1 LRTLSEVE
9 VTTAGERGTLVPFTP
24 MRKAIA
30 RRMVDSKREAPH
42 FYVETE
48 VPMDA
53 ALALTR
59 QRSAEPSTP
68 TVTVTAVLAKAC
80 ATALIAHPHLNSV
93 WTERGLERVDAVNLG
108 IAVALDDGLIA
119 PALLGAESLSLT
131 ETAEALDDLVARA
144 RARKLRPREASD
156 GTFTLSNLGSFD
168 VSRFT
173 AIVVPPQVGILATG
187 RTTERPVVV
196 DGEVVVRP
204 VLAATVSADHRA
216 VDGATVAAFLE
227 TFKSLVANPA
237 GLHG

>member
-1 LRTLSEVE
+1 MTS
-9 VTTAGERGTLVPFTP
+9 GGGRGTLVPITR

-59 QRSAEPSTP
+59 RQSTEPSP
-68 TVTVTAVLAKAC
+68 SSRSVTAVLAKAC
-80 ATALIAHPHLNSV
+80 AAALREHPQLNCV

-108 IAVALDDGLIA
+108 IAIALDDGLIA
-119 PALLGAESLSLT
+119 PALLGADSLSLAGI
-131 ETAEALDDLVARA
+131 AEALRDLVARA
-144 RARKLRPREASD
+144 RAGKLRPSEATD

-173 AIVVPPQVGILATG
+173 AIVVPPQVAILATG
-187 RTTERPVVV
+187 RTIERPIALE
-196 DGEVVVRP
+196 GKVVVRP
-204 VLAATVSADHRA
+204 MLAATVSADHRA
-216 VDGATVAAFLE
+216 VDGADVAAFLQ
-227 TFKSLVANPA
+227 TFKTLVANPA
-237 GLHG
+237 RLDG